1 MGKGRGEGGREARGG
16 RGELEGKEIDV
27 LFVTVSDFINFFLF
41 SYFSLASI
49 EDWSLFASR
58 EEASI

>member
-1 MGKGRGEGGREARGG
+1 MG
-16 RGELEGKEIDV
+16 GELEGKEIDV

-49 EDWSLFASR
+49 EDWSLFASW

>member
-1 MGKGRGEGGREARGG
+1 MGKGRGEGVGKQGG
-16 RGELEGKEIDV
+16 GELEGKEIDV
-27 LFVTVSDFINFFLF
+27 LFVTVSDFISFFLF

-49 EDWSLFASR
+49 EDWSLFASW